1 VPVQTATGPSL
12 RDDLAMRVVSW
23 NVAFRDAAAAQR
35 QGICFVSLVPTCCL
49 LQEVNP
55 NSAEV
60 LRSAAGADW
69 LVRAV
74 DHRIP
79 GPDDRP
85 CSAPRG
91 RDRRFRPGFRPR
103 MAARGRPVARAHSAD
118 RGMRGWHQPD
128 RCLLPRPP
136 GVSWGLV
143 KPRQAVAL
151 RPDSQL
157 TPVRWCSEPMPIL
170 HSSTRLTSPIPGPTG
185 TQAAGTCTASRA
197 MICCSGQMHPLDD
210 ALRRWLADRP
220 GGAERLAAS
229 APLRPGHHPPTGR
242 RKDSSGAGR
251 RFDCIW
257 IPRHWTVQRIDHLY
271 DAGIAAGSDHAVV
284 VADLAIALESDSK

>member
-1 VPVQTATGPSL
+1 MTV
-12 RDDLAMRVVSW
+12 
-23 NVAFRDAAAAQR
+23 
-35 QGICFVSLVPTCCL
+35 
-49 LQEVNP
+49 
-55 NSAEV
+55 
-60 LRSAAGADW
+60 
-69 LVRAV
+69 LVRRRGVAIAGSGPASGRAWLPGAV
-74 DHRIP
+74 PLPERILLTEA
-79 GPDDRP
+79 
-85 CSAPRG
+85 C
-91 RDRRFRPGFRPR
+91 
-103 MAARGRPVARAHSAD
+103 AD
-118 RGMRGWHQPD
+118 GISLTAVSYHA
-128 RCLLPRPP
+128 PP